1 MAAVYGTVT
10 QLGLLS
16 QQYPPPLLPKPGKDN
31 VRLQKLLK
39 RTAKKKASTP
49 ASQSATPF
57 RSSLSPVNEAS
68 PDLEHSDHSTPPKT
82 PETLPSLYSI
92 QQPPRFTV
100 RPLYQHV
107 ASPYPQR
114 AAYGRATRL
123 SPQTVA
129 IPSYSYLQHVTT
141 TSSHSVSADIFE
153 VLPSIGQV
161 TQPAV
166 EKTHQPSSS
175 APKVTHDGLR
185 FATTI
190 ETQHSEP
197 KSPGQ
202 TPHPVPVSKAV
213 IRPLIVL
220 TPLVKSKS
228 PRPTFK
234 ATEPSKS
241 PRPMFDVPKIRM
253 YTASTSYYET
263 SRTPPVYDTAA
274 LAAIGS
280 TVPQSKTS
288 VEPKQEWTP
297 TSEVRRGTVTAT
309 QLPSLGTDPHR
320 KTSTTESK
328 RETLTGEIRRAT
340 PTAEIK
346 RATPTSE
353 IKRATPTAEIKRA
366 TPTSEIKRAT
376 PTAEI
381 KRATPT
387 SEIKRATPTAE
398 IKRATPTSEIKRAT
412 PTAEIKRATPTA
424 EINRVTPTS
433 EIKRATPASGIKRAT
448 PTAEINRVTP
458 TSEIKR
464 ATTTS
469 EIKRATPTAEDR
481 VKTPTY
487 EFQNSRPLA
496 GRLKTPAYHMTRT
509 TTPVFEIS
517 RPNPLLFAVS
527 PITVETERSKT
538 PLTISTESSSSTSQK
553 VKMTE
558 VPEILLN
565 GDTHSDIT
573 PNVKSI
579 EQSKTKLKSEPDLIR
594 GMSPAE
600 PISSQRSETTTSV
613 PSTPAVIGYQ
623 RPKTPTYEASRLMTI
638 SPGYKRPKTPT
649 YGISASGASH
659 GTSQRPKTPVSQKSK
674 SAYRGLTPAE
684 YAAYGGIKTFSPAFG
699 ISSLMM
705 PTQEEFKAEKEVPEE
720 TGQQPSEKEQSTVE
734 VSKEKET
741 SKDVD
746 KLHKGHEKLA
756 SVPSIPIIVV
766 SQASGSSG
774 TMLTQETSP
783 VPGPVAPNKNTTA
796 IQQTSKSP
804 IAEGKLSEKQEV
816 TTPIQETKSKTKV
829 PETKHPLPKGG
840 DQDPLKA
847 VKKLLG
853 KTKVQTTEEKA
864 INVKKADA
872 SVQKEPLTPASV
884 TSIKPEGSK
893 LGTEAPTQ
901 PVKLSAAES
910 GTRDKEKD
918 KKPET
923 ASADKS
929 PILPEKKEA
938 EENLLTAEPLL
949 KVMQK
954 SKGNKSRLSG
964 WSRLKKHMVV
974 EQEEPQFPE
983 VGSQKEV
990 CRQDQGETKTI
1001 QEKPEDKPIVQDDN
1015 QIKDPPRA
1023 TKMWDAVLFQM
1034 FSSKENILHQIE
1046 LNKSEEKEDEKK
1058 DEQNEIP
1065 SFAYRLPVL
1074 LFSPK
1079 FDAKRLK
1086 EAASRPV
1093 TKISTVFEMGL
1104 IGRKGKDEEP
1114 KDFNRTARGFIAI

>member
-31 VRLQKLLK
+31 ARLQKLLK
-39 RTAKKKASTP
+39 RTAKKKASTQ

-68 PDLEHSDHSTPPKT
+68 PDLEHSDHSTPPRT

-92 QQPPRFTV
+92 KQPPRFTV

-114 AAYGRATRL
+114 AAYGRAARL

-129 IPSYSYLQHVTT
+129 TPSYSYLQHVTT
-141 TSSHSVSADIFE
+141 TSSHSVSADISE

-166 EKTHQPSSS
+166 DKTYKPSSS

-185 FATTI
+185 SATTI
-190 ETQHSEP
+190 ETPHSEST
-197 KSPGQ
+197 SPGQ
-202 TPHPVPVSKAV
+202 TPHPVPMSQAV

-241 PRPMFDVPKIRM
+241 PRPMFEVPKIRM

-274 LAAIGS
+274 LTAIGS
-280 TVPQSKTS
+280 TVPQGKTS
-288 VEPKQEWTP
+288 AETKQEWTP
-297 TSEVRRGTVTAT
+297 TSEVRRGTVTLT

-320 KTSTTESK
+320 KTSTTDSK
-328 RETLTGEIRRAT
+328 RATLTGEIRRAT

-353 IKRATPTAEIKRA
+353 IKRATPTSEIKRA

-376 PTAEI
+376 PTSEI

-387 SEIKRATPTAE
+387 SEIKRATPTSE

-412 PTAEIKRATPTA
+412 PTSEIKRA
-424 EINRVTPTS
+424 TPTS
-433 EIKRATPASGIKRAT
+433 EIKRATPTG
-448 PTAEINRVTP
+448 
-458 TSEIKR
+458 
-464 ATTTS
+464 
-469 EIKRATPTAEDR
+469 EDR
-481 VKTPTY
+481 VKKSTY
-487 EFQNSRPLA
+487 EFQNSRLLA
-496 GRLKTPAYHMTRT
+496 VRPKTPAYHMARA

-527 PITVETERSKT
+527 PITVETQRSKT
-538 PLTISTESSSSTSQK
+538 PQTISTESSSSTYKS

-558 VPEILLN
+558 LPEIVLN
-565 GDTHSDIT
+565 GDIHSDIT
-573 PNVKSI
+573 PDVKPI
-579 EQSKTKLKSEPDLIR
+579 QQSETKLKSEPDLIR
-594 GMSPAE
+594 GMIPDA
-600 PISSQRSETTTSV
+600 PIGSQISKTPTSE
-613 PSTPAVIGYQ
+613 PSTPAVISYQ
-623 RPKTPTYEASRLMTI
+623 RPKTPTYEASRLMTT

-659 GTSQRPKTPVSQKSK
+659 VTSQRPKTPVSQKSK

-705 PTQEEFKAEKEVPEE
+705 PRQEEFKAEKEVPEE

-734 VSKEKET
+734 VSKGKET
-741 SKDVD
+741 SKDVEI
-746 KLHKGHEKLA
+746 LHKEYEKLA

-766 SQASGSSG
+766 SQASDSSG
-774 TMLTQETSP
+774 TMLAQETST
-783 VPGPVAPNKNTTA
+783 VPGPVAPNKTTTA
-796 IQQTSKSP
+796 MQQKSKSP
-804 IAEGKLSEKQEV
+804 VAEGKLSEKQEV
-816 TTPIQETKSKTKV
+816 KTLIQETKSKTKV
-829 PETKHPLPKGG
+829 PETKHPLTKDG

-847 VKKLLG
+847 VRKLLG
-853 KTKVQTTEEKA
+853 KAKVQTTEEKA

-872 SVQKEPLTPASV
+872 SVQKETLTPSSV
-884 TSIKPEGSK
+884 TCIKPEGSK

-901 PVKLSAAES
+901 PVKVSAAES

-923 ASADKS
+923 SSADKS
-929 PILPEKKEA
+929 PIYPKKKETD
-938 EENLLTAEPLL
+938 ENLLTAEPLL

-954 SKGNKSRLSG
+954 PKGNKSKVSG
-964 WSRLKKHMVV
+964 WSKLKKHMVV
-974 EQEEPQFPE
+974 EQEEPKFPE

-990 CRQDQGETKTI
+990 CGQDQGETKTI
-1001 QEKPEDKPIVQDDN
+1001 QEKPEDKPSVQDEN
-1015 QIKDPPRA
+1015 QDTPRA

-1058 DEQNEIP
+1058 NELNEIP
-1065 SFAYRLPVL
+1065 SFVYRLPVL

-1104 IGRKGKDEEP
+1104 IGRKGKEEEP
-1114 KDFNRTARGFIAI
+1114 KDFNRTARGFIAS